1 MGVIVNKDMEEKNEL
16 SRRIAA
22 DLRERQAISEEV
34 ETAQTDFTD
43 NTDYMRETKRTGRFA
58 WMWAIL
64 VVLAIGAAVV
74 IATVGR

>member
-34 ETAQTDFTD
+34 EAVQTDFTD

>member
-43 NTDYMRETKRTGRFA
+43 NTDYTRETKRTGRFA